1 MGIDY
6 ALVGERL
13 RKARLEKKLTQE
25 KLAEEL
31 DVSVAFLS
39 RLERGSSHIN
49 LKRLHQLCDL
59 LDISEGYILS
69 GASEDS
75 KEYLKQ
81 DFKVLLDKCSPEK
94 QKLIYNVVKAIV
106 ETEEEKK

>member
-6 ALVGERL
+6 TLVGERL

-25 KLAEEL
+25 NLAEEL

-49 LKRLHQLCDL
+49 LKRLHQLCEL
-59 LDISEGYILS
+59 LDTSEGYILS
-69 GASEDS
+69 GASQDS

-81 DFKVLLDKCSPEK
+81 DFKTLLDKCTPAK

-106 ETEEEKK
+106 ETEDEK